1 QTTTIAGRDYI
12 TEKFA
17 GLTYQLAADTF
28 FQVNTEAAEA
38 LFAVICQKLDLK
50 GEEILIDAYCGIGTF
65 TLPLAKRVKEV
76 IGLESYSFSLD
87 RAKINA
93 QLNNITNTTFIL
105 GAVEKT
111 LPQLTVK
118 PDIILLDPPRKG
130 CDRSVLDSLLQL
142 QSQRIVY
149 ISCQS
154 ATLARDLQYLCKTGD
169 YQLLEVQTADFFP
182 QTPHVECAA
191 FLRQKTANMVG

>member
-1 QTTTIAGRDYI
+1 
-12 TEKFA
+12 
-17 GLTYQLAADTF
+17 
-28 FQVNTEAAEA
+28 
-38 LFAVICQKLDLK
+38 
-50 GEEILIDAYCGIGTF
+50 
-65 TLPLAKRVKEV
+65 V
-76 IGLESYSFSLD
+76 IGLESYSFSLN

-93 QLNNITNTTFIL
+93 QLNDITNTTFIL

-118 PDIILLDPPRKG
+118 PDIILLNPPRKG
-130 CDRSVLDSLLQL
+130 CDRSVLDRLLQL

-154 ATLARDLQYLCKTGD
+154 ATLARDLQYLCQTGD

-182 QTPHVECAA
+182 KLPTSNALL
-191 FLRQKTANMVG
+191 FLDKKQRIW